1 LSAVPVLGVSV
12 LVRRQDEVLLVRRGQ
27 FPFKD
32 AWALPGGKV
41 AAGER
46 LVEAAVREVREET
59 GITAVDLTQIDVAEV
74 IGRSDNASVTSHH
87 VIIVFAGR
95 AAEETAPVASGD
107 AAEARWVPLAE
118 TPRLLLTSD
127 TARILLKR
135 NGPASS

>member
-41 AAGER
+41 GVGER

-59 GITAVDLTQIDVAEV
+59 GITVADLTQIDVAEV
-74 IGRSDNASVTSHH
+74 IERGAHDSVTSHH
-87 VIIVFAGR
+87 VVIVFAGR
-95 AAEETAPVASGD
+95 LPAEAVPVASGD
-107 AAEARWVPLAE
+107 AAEARWVSRADTKRLRL
-118 TPRLLLTSD
+118 TPD

-135 NGPASS
+135 DGSPSL